1 MTIANTTLVLKKSG
15 TSGNVPSTLANG
27 ELAIN
32 YADGKL
38 FYKTPSGT
46 IASITGSGSGGGDS
60 FSTINVN
67 SSLIIATSNTD
78 TLSFSASNGI
88 SVTANTISK
97 TIVIDGDIGVTFTQA
112 AFNAANAAFNTA
124 NSVVVNSQTTIRG
137 SSYLDYG
144 TLSQASGPVI
154 FDYGTL

>member
-1 MTIANTTLVLKKSG
+1 MQIANTTLVLKKSG

-46 IASITGSGSGGGDS
+46 ISSITGSVGNVDS

-88 SVTANTISK
+88 SVTANTTSK
-97 TIVIDGDIGVTFTQA
+97 TIVIDGGIGVTFTQA
-112 AFNAANAAFNTA
+112 AFNTA
-124 NSVVVNSQTTIRG
+124 NSAVANSQTTIRG
-137 SSYLDYG
+137 SSYIDYG
-144 TLSQASGPVI
+144 TLSEASGPVI

>member
-46 IASITGSGSGGGDS
+46 ISSITGSVGNVDS

-97 TIVIDGDIGVTFTQA
+97 TIVIDGGIGVTFTQA
-112 AFNAANAAFNTA
+112 AFNTA
-124 NSVVVNSQTTIRG
+124 NSAVANSQTTIRG
-137 SSYLDYG
+137 SSYIDYG
-144 TLSQASGPVI
+144 TLSEASGPVI

>member
-46 IASITGSGSGGGDS
+46 ISSITGSVGSVDS

-88 SVTANTISK
+88 SVTANTTSK
-97 TIVIDGDIGVTFTQA
+97 TIVIDGGIGVTFTQA
-112 AFNAANAAFNTA
+112 AFNTA
-124 NSVVVNSQTTIRG
+124 NSAIANSQTTIRG
-137 SSYLDYG
+137 SSYIDYG
-144 TLSQASGPVI
+144 TLSEASGPVI

>member
-46 IASITGSGSGGGDS
+46 IASITGSGGGGGGGDS

-88 SVTANTISK
+88 SITANTTSK
-97 TIVIDGDIGVTFTQA
+97 TIVIDGGIGVTFTQA
-112 AFNAANAAFNTA
+112 AFNTA
-124 NSVVVNSQTTIRG
+124 NSAIANSQTTIRG
-137 SSYLDYG
+137 SSYIDYG
-144 TLSQASGPVI
+144 TLSEASGPVI

>member
-46 IASITGSGSGGGDS
+46 ISSITGSVGNVDS

-88 SVTANTISK
+88 SVTANTTSK
-97 TIVIDGDIGVTFTQA
+97 TIVIDGGIGVTFTQA
-112 AFNAANAAFNTA
+112 AFNTA
-124 NSVVVNSQTTIRG
+124 NSAVANSQTTIRG
-137 SSYLDYG
+137 SSYIDYG
-144 TLSQASGPVI
+144 TLSEASGPVI

>member
-46 IASITGSGSGGGDS
+46 IASITGSGGGGGSYS

-78 TLSFSASNGI
+78 TLSFLASNGI

-112 AFNAANAAFNTA
+112 AFNAANSAVA
-124 NSVVVNSQTTIRG
+124 NSQTTIRG
-137 SSYLDYG
+137 SSYIDYG
-144 TLSQASGPVI
+144 TLSEASGPVI

>member
-112 AFNAANAAFNTA
+112 AFNAANSAVA
-124 NSVVVNSQTTIRG
+124 NSQTTIRG
-137 SSYLDYG
+137 SSYIDYG
-144 TLSQASGPVI
+144 TLSEASGPVI